1 MGKSKRKRSLSR
13 SPSPGCSSRGK
24 TLQLEKRLKALERRF
39 RRHSES
45 RSSKSPTSKRSKH
58 YDRGSLNSRGDR
70 NSRQMPRNS
79 TPVRSPRDS
88 TSFGQE
94 GFTPSLTLQDGS
106 EGFTPSVISARS
118 IEQENAP
125 SPNINNSILVVHEPG
140 LDEEV
145 LKCLGEDPENAKT
158 EKVELHKALSP
169 RWQHMLTKGI
179 SKDNKLELLAKYP
192 VPSNCGGLQT
202 PTLNPEIAQAVSD
215 ISLKKDKYQVIMQS
229 QLGAGITALG
239 KAITMVLVDES
250 DLAKSLVPILSESGK
265 LLTDLF
271 HSFSVQR
278 KSFLTPQLNPLAMNI
293 AKTSS
298 IDIQLFGADFGER
311 LKAAKEIEKSSKD
324 LKGNKA
330 STFAS
335 NPRRTEWKVP
345 TLNSRGPSRG
355 RRDQRQYGQSRHRK
369 PAELPHRRYQSNKRY
384 RE

>member
-169 RWQHMLTKGI
+169 RWQHMLTK
-179 SKDNKLELLAKYP
+179 
-192 VPSNCGGLQT
+192 
-202 PTLNPEIAQAVSD
+202 
-215 ISLKKDKYQVIMQS
+215 
-229 QLGAGITALG
+229 
-239 KAITMVLVDES
+239 
-250 DLAKSLVPILSESGK
+250 
-265 LLTDLF
+265 
-271 HSFSVQR
+271 VQR

>member
-229 QLGAGITALG
+229 QLGAGITAL
-239 KAITMVLVDES
+239 
-250 DLAKSLVPILSESGK
+250 
-265 LLTDLF
+265 
-271 HSFSVQR
+271 VQR

>member
-1 MGKSKRKRSLSR
+1 M
-13 SPSPGCSSRGK
+13 PSS
-24 TLQLEKRLKALERRF
+24 
-39 RRHSES
+39 
-45 RSSKSPTSKRSKH
+45 
-58 YDRGSLNSRGDR
+58 
-70 NSRQMPRNS
+70 S

-215 ISLKKDKYQVIMQS
+215 ISLKKY
-229 QLGAGITALG
+229 
-239 KAITMVLVDES
+239 
-250 DLAKSLVPILSESGK
+250 KSSPQNQPILCPLFSENNIFMPNYSMS
-265 LLTDLF
+265 LTLSASIF
-271 HSFSVQR
+271 HVLKR
-278 KSFLTPQLNPLAMNI
+278 QLVL
-293 AKTSS
+293 
-298 IDIQLFGADFGER
+298 
-311 LKAAKEIEKSSKD
+311 
-324 LKGNKA
+324 
-330 STFAS
+330 
-335 NPRRTEWKVP
+335 
-345 TLNSRGPSRG
+345 
-355 RRDQRQYGQSRHRK
+355 
-369 PAELPHRRYQSNKRY
+369 
-384 RE
+384 

>member
-250 DLAKSLVPILSESGK
+250 DLAKSLVPILSES
-265 LLTDLF
+265 
-271 HSFSVQR
+271 
-278 KSFLTPQLNPLAMNI
+278 
-293 AKTSS
+293 
-298 IDIQLFGADFGER
+298 DFGER